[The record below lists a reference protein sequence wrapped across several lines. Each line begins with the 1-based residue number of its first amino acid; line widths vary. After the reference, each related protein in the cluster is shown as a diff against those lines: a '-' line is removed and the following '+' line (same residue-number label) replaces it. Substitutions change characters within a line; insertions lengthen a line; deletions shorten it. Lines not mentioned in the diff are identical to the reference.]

1 MKVRKARGMSEKTV
15 STCTICSKL
24 HEVTNLIEL
33 NGNPI
38 CFPCSMYVQWEDVDE
53 VRRPSDYDD
62 AVEQQREDKVISLML
77 EFAGLQETA
86 SGVIYYPDEVHE
98 NVYHLVGTNRED

>member
-1 MKVRKARGMSEKTV
+1 M
-15 STCTICSKL
+15 
-24 HEVTNLIEL
+24 
-33 NGNPI
+33 
-38 CFPCSMYVQWEDVDE
+38 QWNDVDE

-62 AVEQQREDKVISLML
+62 AVEQQQENKVILLML

-86 SGVIYYPDEVHE
+86 SGVIYYPDENHD

>member
-1 MKVRKARGMSEKTV
+1 MSEKTV

-24 HEVTNLIEL
+24 HDAVNLIEL

-38 CFPCSMYVQWEDVDE
+38 CFPCSLYVQWEEHDE
-53 VRRPSDYDD
+53 IVRPSDYDD

-86 SGVIYYPDEVHE
+86 SGVIYYPDEVHD

>member
-1 MKVRKARGMSEKTV
+1 MQQNGLS
-15 STCTICSKL
+15 SCSICSKL
-24 HEVTNLIEL
+24 HDAENLIEL

-62 AVEQQREDKVISLML
+62 ALDQQHENKIISLML
-77 EFAGLQETA
+77 EFAGLQETP
-86 SGVIYYPDEVHE
+86 SGVIYYPDEHHD

>member
-1 MKVRKARGMSEKTV
+1 MSDKTV

-24 HEVTNLIEL
+24 HDAVNLIEL

-38 CFPCSMYVQWEDVDE
+38 CFPCSLYVQWEEHDE
-53 VRRPSDYDD
+53 IVRPSDYDD

-86 SGVIYYPDEVHE
+86 SGVIYYPDEVHD

>member
-1 MKVRKARGMSEKTV
+1 MRQDGWS
-15 STCTICSKL
+15 SCTICSKEF
-24 HEVTNLIEL
+24 HTQNLIEL

-38 CFPCSMYVQWEDVDE
+38 CFPCSLYVQWDEVDE

-62 AVEQQREDKVISLML
+62 AVEQQQENKVISLML

-86 SGVIYYPDEVHE
+86 SGVIYYPDENHD

>member
-1 MKVRKARGMSEKTV
+1 M
-15 STCTICSKL
+15 
-24 HEVTNLIEL
+24 EL

-38 CFPCSMYVQWEDVDE
+38 CFACSLYVHWDDVDE
-53 VRRPSDYDD
+53 VRRLKDYDD
-62 AVEQQREDKVISLML
+62 AVEQQQENKVISLML

-86 SGVIYYPDEVHE
+86 SGVIYYPDDVHD